1 MTCFAEASYD
11 CDEGDKEKRAIT
23 DVIYNR
29 VNANERMW
37 GYNTV
42 TGVLSKENQFL
53 DYRSPQYKKAEN
65 NTDKLAAKEC
75 QKLKDCI
82 DAALASSEGV
92 QYAYDGFNQSKGAG
106 RTKICVHYFRIE
118 RLKSDF
124 KDHLMYC
131 ATFCCGG
138 SRT

>member
-1 MTCFAEASYD
+1 MPESPVKEVALTCFAEASYG

-37 GYNTV
+37 GHNTV
-42 TGVLSKENQFL
+42 TGVLSKKNQFL
-53 DYRSPQYKKAEN
+53 GYRSPQYRKAEN

-118 RLKSDF
+118 
-124 KDHLMYC
+124 KDKK
-131 ATFCCGG
+131 
-138 SRT
+138 

>member
-1 MTCFAEASYD
+1 MPHPGKLRPSSPSGGLSASTR
-11 CDEGDKEKRAIT
+11 ESRPRRWRQRKH
-23 DVIYNR
+23 
-29 VNANERMW
+29 
-37 GYNTV
+37 
-42 TGVLSKENQFL
+42 QFL
-53 DYRSPQYKKAEN
+53 GYRSPQYRKAEN

-118 RLKSDF
+118 KA
-124 KDHLMYC
+124 KK
-131 ATFCCGG
+131 
-138 SRT
+138 

>member
-29 VNANERMW
+29 VKIGENYWE
-37 GYNTV
+37 GNTV
-42 TGVLSKENQFL
+42 IGVLSKEKQFL
-53 DYRSPQYKKAEN
+53 GYRSPQYKKAEN

-92 QYAYDGFNQSKGAG
+92 QYEYNAFNQQNKEGK
-106 RTKICVHYFRIE
+106 TKICVHYFGVEETR
-118 RLKSDF
+118 KG
-124 KDHLMYC
+124 K
-131 ATFCCGG
+131 
-138 SRT
+138 